1 MFLGQLFIYHHN
13 VTLNMHT
20 MKYVYD
26 LSFFL
31 EFISGIGSVI
41 TPKHLVHVGKISE
54 MSISK

>member
-1 MFLGQLFIYHHN
+1 
-13 VTLNMHT
+13 

-31 EFISGIGSVI
+31 EFILGIGSVV